1 MMDDDDDH
9 DEYEQYEYEDDR
21 VNDETWSSTLSLS
34 LYLTLCS
41 QLNHSLSFKMSK
53 FRQIKIIDTDS
64 NHFLSLFTA

>member
-9 DEYEQYEYEDDR
+9 DEYGQYEDEDDR

-34 LYLTLCS
+34 LYLSLCS

-53 FRQIKIIDTDS
+53 TIDTDS
-64 NHFLSLFTA
+64 NNFLSLFTT

>member
-1 MMDDDDDH
+1 MEDYDDH
-9 DEYEQYEYEDDR
+9 DKYEQYVDKDDGD
-21 VNDETWSSTLSLS
+21 NDETWSSTLSLS

-64 NHFLSLFTA
+64 NHFLSLFTT